1 MIEQFQHRLTN
12 SFFLWFDNYLLTK
25 GQAYSNLT
33 GTFFNYDD
41 ERFDSTYKVFGS
53 AYKQWVNDSSI
64 SGANIPSG
72 VYVNGVFSGRNEN
85 LILDFE
91 NGRVLSSELPANT
104 AITGSFAVKD
114 FNVYFSN
121 ETEEDLIIENK
132 YDINSR
138 IILNDESYV
147 MPYDYVVPAIFLS
160 VDSVQNKGFALGGME
175 ETTVMAKAVVIAENN
190 YQLDGVLSIFAD
202 SRNEV
207 FRPIPM
213 ANHPMD
219 EFGDLKSGKYS
230 YIDLKNQFADNQ
242 NFYINN
248 ANTSKLTDKSRKS
261 LTSDIYVGF
270 VDFEIQQHRYRH
282 Q

>member
-25 GQAYSNLT
+25 GQAYTNTT
-33 GTFFNYDD
+33 GTFFNYED
-41 ERFDSTYKVFGS
+41 ERLDSSYNVFGS

-64 SGANIPSG
+64 LGAEIPSG
-72 VYVNGVFSGRNEN
+72 VYVNNSYTPRSSN

-91 NGRVLSSELPANT
+91 NGRVLSTGLSTNAN
-104 AITGSFAVKD
+104 ITGSFAIKD

-132 YDINSR
+132 YDVNSR
-138 IILNDESYV
+138 IILNDETYI

-160 VDSVQNKGFALGGME
+160 VESMSNKSFALGGLE
-175 ETTVMAKAVVIAENN
+175 ETNIRAKAVVISENN
-190 YQLDGVLSIFAD
+190 YQLDGALSIFAD
-202 SRNEV
+202 SKNEV
-207 FRPIPM
+207 FSAIPM
-213 ANHPMD
+213 ADHPYN
-219 EFGDLKSGKYS
+219 EYNDLKTGFYS
-230 YIDLKNQFADNQ
+230 YIHLKNKYDNQ
-242 NFYINN
+242 TKFYINSV
-248 ANTSKLTDKSRKS
+248 NTSKLTDKSRKS

-270 VDFEIQQHRYRH
+270 IDFDIQQHRYRH

>member
-33 GTFFNYDD
+33 GTFFNYND
-41 ERFDSTYKVFGS
+41 ERFDSSYKVFGS

-64 SGANIPSG
+64 AGANVPSG
-72 VYVNGVFSGRNEN
+72 VYVNGVFSGKNEN

-138 IILNDESYV
+138 IILNDESYI
-147 MPYDYVVPAIFLS
+147 MPYDYVLPAIFLS

-175 ETTVMAKAVVIAENN
+175 ETTIMAKAVVMAENN

-213 ANHPMD
+213 SDHPMN
-219 EFGDLKSGKYS
+219 EFGDLKSGTYS

-248 ANTSKLTDKSRKS
+248 SNTSKLTDKSRKS
-261 LTSDIYVGF
+261 LASDIYIGF
-270 VDFEIQQHRYRH
+270 IDFEIQQHRYRH

>member
-33 GTFFNYDD
+33 GTFFNYQD
-41 ERFDSTYKVFGS
+41 ERFDSSYEVFGS

-64 SGANIPSG
+64 TGANIPSG

-91 NGRVLSSELPANT
+91 NGRVLSSELPAN
-104 AITGSFAVKD
+104 AKITGSFAVKD
-114 FNVYFSN
+114 FSVYFSN

-147 MPYDYVVPAIFLS
+147 MPYDYVIPAIFLS

-213 ANHPMD
+213 ANHPMN
-219 EFGDLKSGKYS
+219 EFGDLKSGTYS
-230 YIDLKNQFADNQ
+230 YTTLKNQFSDSQ

-261 LTSDIYVGF
+261 LTRDIYVGF
-270 VDFEIQQHRYRH
+270 IDFEIQQHRYRH